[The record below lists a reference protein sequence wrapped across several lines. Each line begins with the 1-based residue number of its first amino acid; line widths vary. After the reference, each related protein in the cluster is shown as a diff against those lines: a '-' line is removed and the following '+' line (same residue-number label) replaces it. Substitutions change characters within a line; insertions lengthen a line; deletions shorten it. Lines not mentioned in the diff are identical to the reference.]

1 VSALVLGL
9 IVGLSRLAHFAP
21 IRWAAAAYIQ
31 FFRGT
36 PLLTQLFFIF
46 FALPYGGIVLPP
58 FIAGWLGLTLNYA
71 AYMAEVFRGGIQAV
85 PRGQYE
91 AAKALGMTKGKMMR
105 RIIIPQAF
113 RIIVPPL
120 GNFLVSI
127 FKDSSLVSVI
137 TMRDLTFTG
146 QILAASTFKYFEIF
160 GLVSILYLAISYPS
174 AKFVDWLEAKLDV
187 TERRKAHL

>member
-1 VSALVLGL
+1 V
-9 IVGLSRLAHFAP
+9 
-21 IRWAAAAYIQ
+21 RWAAAAYIQ
-31 FFRGT
+31 FFLGT

-46 FALPYGGIVLPP
+46 FALPYGGIVLLP
-58 FIAGWLGLTLNYA
+58 FVAGWLGLTLNYG

-91 AAKALGMTKGKMMR
+91 AAKASGMTKGRMMR
-105 RIIIPQAF
+105 RIIIPRAV

-120 GNFLVSI
+120 GNFLVAI

-160 GLVSILYLAISYPS
+160 ALVSVLYLAISYPA
-174 AKFVDWLEAKLDV
+174 AKFVEWPEIRLDI
-187 TERRKAHL
+187 TGGKKAHL